1 MEPIQLHQLATDL
14 PHWLQ
19 SPQLPTPE
27 DPRSR
32 SAAQSRAI
40 VYPQLFE
47 SALERIMGGS
57 PLGTIIA
64 NDPRGIQ
71 LGRFLYWITKDPD
84 RRRRY
89 EEACM
94 VAAET
99 MAHELPAIA
108 DALNVINSDGESTS
122 QTIMEDV
129 QRSALRMKART
140 YLMEK
145 WSPQRYGDTRRV
157 QIDQTTLSANL
168 TPDDFARMSLA
179 DLKRMAL
186 ERFARAAADA
196 ENVEDA
202 DVIEHES

>member
-1 MEPIQLHQLATDL
+1 MEPIHLHQMATDL

-47 SALERIMGGS
+47 NALERIMGGS

-108 DALNVINSDGESTS
+108 DALMVGADSTEAV
-122 QTIMEDV
+122 MEDV

-186 ERFARAAADA
+186 EKFARAAETA
-196 ENVEDA
+196 EDA
-202 DVIEHES
+202 DVIEHEP